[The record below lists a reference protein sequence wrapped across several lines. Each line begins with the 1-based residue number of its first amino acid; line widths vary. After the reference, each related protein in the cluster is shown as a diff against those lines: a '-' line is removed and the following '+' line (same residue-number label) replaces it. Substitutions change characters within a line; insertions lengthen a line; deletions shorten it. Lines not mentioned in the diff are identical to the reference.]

1 MSQLQLKINPKVAEV
16 FDNYPDG
23 YQEKLRTLLQLV
35 LTTAEELPEVTTL
48 EETLKWGEPSYLAK
62 KGSTIRMN
70 WKKKKPNQYALYFKC
85 TSKLVETFRTIYGD
99 TFSYENN
106 RALLF
111 KLEDDLPVEE
121 LKHCISLA
129 LNYHNLKHLPL
140 LGTEMK
146 LI

>member
-1 MSQLQLKINPKVAEV
+1 MTLTSDPRV
-16 FDNYPDG
+16 
-23 YQEKLRTLLQLV
+23 QEKLTTYPASIQPKLAYLRQLI
-35 LTTAEELPEVTTL
+35 LETAEELADVQKL
-48 EETLKWGEPSYLAK
+48 EETLKWGEPSFLTK
-62 KGSTIRMN
+62 KGSTIRMD
-70 WKKKKPNQYALYFKC
+70 WKKKKPDQYALYFKC